1 MPLKDGER
9 NRRNRRLR
17 RSVIKKIENRQL
29 DRVEMVIRDWD
40 AHGSMVGT
48 LVNRGVSASEANL
61 NAGKDRGLASEVEKL
76 HLAPF
81 VK

>member
-1 MPLKDGER
+1 
-9 NRRNRRLR
+9 
-17 RSVIKKIENRQL
+17 
-29 DRVEMVIRDWD
+29 MVIRDSD

-48 LVNRGVSASEANL
+48 LVNTNRGVSASEANL

>member
-1 MPLKDGER
+1 
-9 NRRNRRLR
+9 
-17 RSVIKKIENRQL
+17 
-29 DRVEMVIRDWD
+29 MVIRDWN

-61 NAGKDRGLASEVEKL
+61 NAGKDRGLTSEVEKL